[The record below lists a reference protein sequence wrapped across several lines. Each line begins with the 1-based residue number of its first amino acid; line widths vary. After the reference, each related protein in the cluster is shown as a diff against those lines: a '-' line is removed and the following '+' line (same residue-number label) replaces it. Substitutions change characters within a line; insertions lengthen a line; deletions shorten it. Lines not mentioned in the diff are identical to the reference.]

1 MNKLEEQRLLHKL
14 FIIALLG
21 FDINYVNKYSLG
33 FYLKSDMVDAVI
45 GLFPEDEAVSTLYF
59 RESLEKER
67 RYIESYEAVTNKIIE
82 K

>member
-14 FIIALLG
+14 FVFA
-21 FDINYVNKYSLG
+21 FMNYGMPFNEHS
-33 FYLKSDMVDAVI
+33 YLVRTEGVPMRKIFEA
-45 GLFPEDEAVSTLYF
+45 FPEDEAVSTLYF